1 MQNMD
6 VQQNGTMELSDY
18 AAMLRRRGWVI
29 AVGVAVGLALAGLA
43 LVVFPK
49 HYTAEASVQVTNTGA
64 ELIEGNDKVDERTNG
79 GINLDT
85 EAQLVRSADV
95 VARAE
100 QLMRVR
106 IPMEDILEDVQVT
119 VPPNTTVLTI
129 AYTGDSARGAQEG
142 AHAFAQAYLDS
153 RKANAQTQI
162 NGAISSINRQLA
174 GLRGDLRQW
183 SGKVASL
190 PSNSADLSYA
200 EVQRDLVKSKIERL
214 NEQLSPLT
222 STTVTPGR
230 IIADAE
236 LPDSPSSPLPL
247 VFLGGGL
254 FAGLLVGLVVA
265 FIRDRSDKYI
275 RHPRDIER
283 ALDIPVLLDVP
294 AKGGRLGLLTARSR
308 VGQSFHELCHSLT
321 ATLGHGSHV
330 ILVTGAAPGQG
341 GNVVA
346 ANLAAALARTET
358 GVLLVCADLHSPV
371 AANVLG
377 LYDGPGLAEALL
389 DRAEPGDVEQRAGE
403 IPSLR
408 VVPPGHEGELAAD
421 LLQREAM
428 AKMIAR
434 LRRSCRYLVIEAPSA
449 SAGADAQALADL
461 ADAAVIVVE
470 VPKTRYDQVRDAAR
484 QLDRMG
490 AAVIGAVAV
499 PDQGRPAVLRS
510 RPLQQPQRQ
519 PEYAPERRRPESAHR
534 ALPSGNGHVRPP
546 STQDRLVAA
555 AKDVSDAD
563 TSSWRTVDAD
573 APADTWRT
581 PDAEPG
587 ADRRT
592 ADPESRADSWRIPET
607 ESRAD
612 WRTPDGDSRAD
623 SWRTG
628 EADVSE
634 SADETEAGEPY
645 GEDYPEAFRHGR
657 SAFGNSGKY

>member
-6 VQQNGTMELSDY
+6 VQQSGTMELSDY
-18 AAMLRRRGWVI
+18 AAMIRRRGWVI

-64 ELIEGNDKVDERTNG
+64 EKIEGGGGGRTNS

-85 EAQLVRSADV
+85 EAQLVQSADV

-106 IPMEDILEDVQVT
+106 IPMEDILQDVQVT

-129 AYTGDSARGAQEG
+129 AYEGDSARGAQEG

-174 GLRGDLRQW
+174 GLRDDLRQW

-190 PSNSADLSYA
+190 PKNSADLSYA
-200 EVQRDLVKSKIERL
+200 EVQRDLVKGKIEKL
-214 NEQLSPLT
+214 NSQLSPLT
-222 STTVTPGR
+222 SATVTPGR

-236 LPDSPSSPLPL
+236 LPDGPSSPLPL

-283 ALDIPVLLDVP
+283 TLDIPVLLDVP

-308 VGQSFHELCHSLT
+308 IGQSFHELCHSLT
-321 ATLGHGSHV
+321 ATLGHGGHV

-371 AANVLG
+371 TPQVLG
-377 LYDGPGLAEALL
+377 LYDGPGLSEALL

-434 LRRSCRYLVIEAPSA
+434 LRRSCRYLVIEAPST

-499 PDQGRPAVLRS
+499 PDQGRPAVLR
-510 RPLQQPQRQ
+510 PRQ
-519 PEYAPERRRPESAHR
+519 VPRAEQMPERRRAAPGGRA
-534 ALPSGNGHVRPP
+534 ALPAGGNGRSHGAP
-546 STQDRLVAA
+546 DRLVAA
-555 AKDVSDAD
+555 TRDASDAD
-563 TSSWRTVDAD
+563 TSAWRAVD
-573 APADTWRT
+573 
-581 PDAEPG
+581 PDATG
-587 ADRRT
+587 
-592 ADPESRADSWRIPET
+592 ET
-607 ESRAD
+607 ETGDAYANEQY
-612 WRTPDGDSRAD
+612 GDSYG
-623 SWRTG
+623 G
-628 EADVSE
+628 E
-634 SADETEAGEPY
+634 TY
-645 GEDYPEAFRHGR
+645 GEDHQDAFRQGR
-657 SAFGNSGKY
+657 SAFGNNGKH

>member
-1 MQNMD
+1 MD
-6 VQQNGTMELSDY
+6 VQQSGTMELSDY
-18 AAMLRRRGWVI
+18 AAMIRRRGWVI
-29 AVGVAVGLALAGLA
+29 AVGVAVGLALAGIA

-49 HYTAEASVQVTNTGA
+49 HYTAEASVQVTKTGA
-64 ELIEGNDKVDERTNG
+64 EAIGGSGNADARTNG

-95 VARAE
+95 VGRAE

-106 IPMEDILEDVQVT
+106 IPMEDILQNIQVT
-119 VPPNTTVLTI
+119 VPPNTSVLTI
-129 AYTGDSARGAQEG
+129 SYEGSSARGAQAG

-153 RKANAQTQI
+153 RKANAQSQI
-162 NGAISSINRQLA
+162 NSAVGSINRQLA
-174 GLRGDLRQW
+174 GLRDDLRQW
-183 SGKVASL
+183 SGRVASL
-190 PSNSADLSYA
+190 PRNSSDLSFA
-200 EVQRDLVKSKIERL
+200 EVQRDLVKGRIEDL
-214 NEQLSPLT
+214 NKQLSPLT
-222 STTVTPGR
+222 SATVTPGR

-254 FAGLLVGLVVA
+254 LAGLLVGLVVA

-275 RHPRDIER
+275 RYSRDIER
-283 ALDIPVLLDVP
+283 ALEIPVLLDVP

-308 VGQSFHELCHSLT
+308 IGQSFHELCHSLT
-321 ATLGHGSHV
+321 ATLGHGGHV
-330 ILVTGAAPGQG
+330 ILVTGAAPGMG

-371 AANVLG
+371 AQNVLG

-434 LRRSCRYLVIEAPSA
+434 LRRSCRYLVIEAPST

-470 VPKTRYDQVRDAAR
+470 MPKTRYDQVRDAAR

-499 PDQGRPAVLRS
+499 PDQGRPAVLRTRPMPQSAPVPDHRRPPARAALPPANGHS
-510 RPLQQPQRQ
+510 RPQG
-519 PEYAPERRRPESAHR
+519 AP
-534 ALPSGNGHVRPP
+534 
-546 STQDRLVAA
+546 DRLVAA
-555 AKDVSDAD
+555 ARDENEAD
-563 TSSWRTVDAD
+563 TSTWRTVDAD
-573 APADTWRT
+573 SEEPEEEGYADSYGASDAYSSGDAYGSGESYGPADPYASGDPYR
-581 PDAEPG
+581 PDA
-587 ADRRT
+587 
-592 ADPESRADSWRIPET
+592 
-607 ESRAD
+607 
-612 WRTPDGDSRAD
+612 
-623 SWRTG
+623 
-628 EADVSE
+628 
-634 SADETEAGEPY
+634 PY
-645 GEDYPEAFRHGR
+645 GQGRPDAFGPDDGFHSNG
-657 SAFGNSGKY
+657 SAFDNRGRQR